1 MKIST
6 KAQTKAYRK
15 RRLNLRQEV
24 TKQLRMRTRLEKSN
38 FTSLR
43 KLFNRNLRQ
52 IIDDNGN
59 YNSALFI
66 RSVNNDL
73 VSEMTKH
80 TRKVFETIIE
90 MNIDTYEMG
99 VKNLD
104 FISFGRNV
112 NFEREFRQYILSRSI
127 LYQGMSENL
136 TRQVDTAINSARAQD
151 LSATQTQKFLRQQ
164 FPRISRIQAARI
176 ARTETHNA
184 ASFASHTYN
193 KKTADELD
201 IKMLKKWVA
210 VADERTR
217 TAHVEANGQTVP
229 MDEDFT
235 IGGAKMEYAG
245 DPKGGAKNVVNC
257 RCVIVYV
264 DEEDLENLTGDVTK
278 PVAKPVEQRPDY
290 LFDNEHFSDAAN
302 DYAFANSEADVA
314 TVVRNVGGIQQILN
328 VPKKGAY
335 YSGSLRAI
343 NMPAAKYK
351 PNTPEYGVVWRH
363 EFGHHIDAM
372 AFRTSADK
380 NKLLDFFASK
390 KFYDLNAEE
399 LEMVIFNGHISGMGI
414 KKFAKDRKKL
424 LAFNKKQEK
433 SLARSGKSSTADIAK
448 ELGIDQVESSWTS
461 QYTGREFKEISYK
474 YTIPFE
480 TAEKKFKTYIKGGF
494 FEYDDL
500 KAIYGDDFFKKVYA
514 DEKRLRSF
522 IEYAKNNKYKVYNPL
537 ETNTFDFYLDGMD
550 AQFKQEML
558 MFDDFVGSLTNA
570 KYYTGHDVSYYRQFS
585 SYKFTR
591 GWTTGHVT
599 EMMANYTSL
608 MGGKNAKF
616 WRKYMKELA
625 PESLEFFDDIFNGM
639 ANVEGGFG
647 YR

>member
-52 IIDDNGN
+52 IIEDNGN

-136 TRQVDTAINSARAQD
+136 TRQVDTAISSARAQD

-164 FPRISRIQAARI
+164 FPRISRVQAARI

-201 IKMLKKWVA
+201 IKMMKKWVA

-264 DEEDLENLTGDVTK
+264 DEEDLENLTGDVVK
-278 PVAKPVEQRPDY
+278 PKVNPANPKPPSAREVIDVSPENQIRV
-290 LFDNEHFSDAAN
+290 LGRFVAAN
-302 DYAFANSEADVA
+302 TPREEIERLIERGYACKSWC
-314 TVVRNVGGIQQILN
+314 VR
-328 VPKKGAY
+328 
-335 YSGSLRAI
+335 
-343 NMPAAKYK
+343 
-351 PNTPEYGVVWRH
+351 
-363 EFGHHIDAM
+363 
-372 AFRTSADK
+372 
-380 NKLLDFFASK
+380 
-390 KFYDLNAEE
+390 
-399 LEMVIFNGHISGMGI
+399 
-414 KKFAKDRKKL
+414 
-424 LAFNKKQEK
+424 
-433 SLARSGKSSTADIAK
+433 
-448 ELGIDQVESSWTS
+448 
-461 QYTGREFKEISYK
+461 
-474 YTIPFE
+474 
-480 TAEKKFKTYIKGGF
+480 
-494 FEYDDL
+494 
-500 KAIYGDDFFKKVYA
+500 
-514 DEKRLRSF
+514 
-522 IEYAKNNKYKVYNPL
+522 
-537 ETNTFDFYLDGMD
+537 
-550 AQFKQEML
+550 
-558 MFDDFVGSLTNA
+558 
-570 KYYTGHDVSYYRQFS
+570 
-585 SYKFTR
+585 
-591 GWTTGHVT
+591 
-599 EMMANYTSL
+599 
-608 MGGKNAKF
+608 
-616 WRKYMKELA
+616 
-625 PESLEFFDDIFNGM
+625 
-639 ANVEGGFG
+639 
-647 YR
+647 